1 MADRNPGTPL
11 NPDQVSGA
19 QGIPTDTI
27 LVQSHVM
34 HVGNG
39 EYHMCTPALIPVP
52 VQHAQYSA
60 HDVPFQKQQANY
72 KP

>member
-1 MADRNPGTPL
+1 MSRNPGEPL
-11 NPDQVSGA
+11 NPAQVSGA
-19 QGIPTDTI
+19 QGIPVDTI

-39 EYHMCTPALIPVP
+39 EYHMCTPVVLPMP
-52 VQHAQYSA
+52 VQHAQYKSS
-60 HDVPFQKQQANY
+60 DVPFQKQQTDY